1 MYAYDPRTVDAAR
14 AAAVRP
20 IKVVIRWLVGK
31 GRRTLRADCLSGHL
45 LRDVGLCPLRGRL
58 RGRDR

>member
-1 MYAYDPRTVDAAR
+1 MYAYDPRTVDAAC

-31 GRRTLRADCLSGHL
+31 RRRTVRAENLSGHM
-45 LRDVGLCPLRGRL
+45 LRDVGLCPLSGRL
-58 RGRDR
+58 RDRER